1 MEEPTSETK
10 KNSRSSG
17 SETLVYLWEKAEKDQ
32 ELKLNEILFRPE
44 ELERRKK
51 EIENS
56 KQQQN
61 QMFEYLQTQ
70 NSQLFLLLASKMSNS
85 LSNSIFVV

>member
-1 MEEPTSETK
+1 MRQLALETLAETTKQKWEEPTSETK

-32 ELKLNEILFRPE
+32 ELKKLNEILFRPE
-44 ELERRKK
+44 ELEWRKK

-61 QMFEYLQTQ
+61 QMFE
-70 NSQLFLLLASKMSNS
+70 
-85 LSNSIFVV
+85 

>member
-1 MEEPTSETK
+1 MPTSETK
-10 KNSRSSG
+10 KNSRSSR

-32 ELKLNEILFRPE
+32 ELTLNEILFRPE
-44 ELERRKK
+44 ELEWRKK

-61 QMFEYLQTQ
+61 QMFE
-70 NSQLFLLLASKMSNS
+70 
-85 LSNSIFVV
+85 

>member
-1 MEEPTSETK
+1 MPTSETK
-10 KNSRSSG
+10 KNSRSSR

-32 ELKLNEILFRPE
+32 ELTLNEILFRPE
-44 ELERRKK
+44 ELEWRKK

-70 NSQLFLLLASKMSNS
+70 NSELLLLLASKMNNS
-85 LSNSIFVV
+85 LINSIFVV